1 MHHGLGHIRVID
13 SIYVAVFHNKKADFL
28 YLFGFEKEMR
38 IQKQKMVHEDEISST
53 LSWEQ
58 NVCKRVSV
66 CVWSAGAECSVS
78 VVLLLK
84 THKDTY
90 QHALYFDSFVNYSF
104 NILWE
109 CQSCYKNAT
118 WVNI

>member
-13 SIYVAVFHNKKADFL
+13 SIYVAVFHNKKTDFL

-38 IQKQKMVHEDEISST
+38 IQRQKMVHEDEISSA

-58 NVCKRVSV
+58 NVYKRVSV
-66 CVWSAGAECSVS
+66 SVFDQREQSALS